1 MERRETTVK
10 HINVDNQSEEVKHF
24 LLTLDVDAEGS
35 VLELDGKGL
44 LRVTPVDSIPLD
56 ADDVASIQRGIEQME
71 AGMGRPFDEVDA
83 DIRKTLGFPR
93 R

>member
-1 MERRETTVK
+1 MK

-35 VLELDGKGL
+35 VLELDGKEL

-56 ADDVASIQRGIEQME
+56 ADDVASIQRGIELME